1 MHQNFL
7 YSGGWKLLLTS
18 LIKKAVPLQGLSYK
32 KGRQRWKREH
42 KEQQKQEWENRSE
55 RELEK
60 RKQA

>member
-1 MHQNFL
+1 M
-7 YSGGWKLLLTS
+7 S